1 MKKVFIGVLAALM
14 LFAFTACDQQIPEI
28 PKKDVQ
34 VLSAEIIEGD
44 LGYLVGRE
52 FDPSRYTVEIT
63 FNDLSTTTVGGASI
77 LTAES
82 TFGDQPGAQKI
93 TVNYGNTTAV
103 NPVYVYAYAAASLSV
118 DASAAATTYEDG
130 KFYPDAID
138 KDDLVVTVVRTDGVE
153 ETLANDEY
161 KVETAPGATAT
172 AGVVTVKFGSVS
184 DTYDVTISEA
194 PLDLD
199 PAMTYVNGIKSAEY
213 IGDTLYISDANRTAT
228 ATTASNW
235 KIVGTTPY
243 GDYTLQAG
251 DASNVKFESRQ
262 TLALGENVIAITVTV
277 GTKTY
282 TVYETVTVNNA
293 LNGVSLMPGNRVQ
306 IKSAAGVDV
315 VLTEADYPM
324 FAGVL
329 MANDPQTGAEIKTG
343 LTVTDISKHFFTADE
358 TTANVTVTV
367 TWTGSGDKEYTVTNV
382 PVDII
387 R

>member
-14 LFAFTACDQQIPEI
+14 LFAFTACDQKIPEI

-44 LGYLVGRE
+44 LGYLVGRD

-77 LTAES
+77 LTADTS
-82 TFGDQPGAQKI
+82 FGKNAGAQKI
-93 TVNYGNTTAV
+93 TVNYGNTQSV
-103 NPVYVYAYAAASLSV
+103 NPVYVYAYDAASISV
-118 DASAAATTYEDG
+118 DASAATTTYEQG

-161 KVETAPGATAT
+161 TVETAPGTTAT
-172 AGVVTVKFGSVS
+172 SGVVIVKFGSVS

-194 PLDLD
+194 PLDID

-213 IGDTLYISDANRTAT
+213 VGDTLYISDSNRTAA

-235 KIVGTTPY
+235 KIVATTPY
-243 GDYTLQAG
+243 GDYELQAG
-251 DASNVKFESRQ
+251 DASNVSFDSRT
-262 TLALGENVIAITVTV
+262 TLAYGENVIEITVTV
-277 GTKTY
+277 GSKSY
-282 TVYETVTVNNA
+282 TVYETVTVENDLADPRLITGYTVVIN
-293 LNGVSLMPGNRVQ
+293 
-306 IKSAAGVDV
+306 SAVGKDV
-315 VLTEADYPM
+315 VLTEADYAK
-324 FAGVL
+324 FAPAVMGTN
-329 MANDPQTGAEIKTG
+329 AATNAEVKTG
-343 LTVTDISKHFFTADE
+343 FTVVDLSKHFFTADE
-358 TTANVTVTV
+358 TTGTVNVTF
-367 TWTGSGDKEYTVTNV
+367 TWEGSGDKEYTVNNV
-382 PVDII
+382 PVSIT